1 MQRPQYITIVIT
13 ILLVISLFAATRN
26 DLFGERKVK
35 KAVTSAPS
43 QAEAI
48 STDSILFFAKKSLP
62 PQQVERLNQLENS
75 VTRGDVRGQKLAAY
89 HQLAHFWADTAK
101 VFAPYAW
108 YTAEAARLEN
118 SEKSLTFAA
127 HLFLNN
133 LMYEDNPQV
142 KQWEASQAKDLF
154 ERSLS
159 VNPENDSSKVGL
171 GAAMI
176 YGASAMPMEGLGK
189 IREVLAKDSA
199 NIFAL
204 LTLGKASLISGQ
216 LDKAIERFQTVHKL
230 EPTNAEP
237 VLLLADT
244 YERMGRRDE
253 AIEWYKK
260 SIPLVPNQVY
270 KQEVEHRINELK
282 NK

>member
-1 MQRPQYITIVIT
+1 
-13 ILLVISLFAATRN
+13 
-26 DLFGERKVK
+26 
-35 KAVTSAPS
+35 
-43 QAEAI
+43 
-48 STDSILFFAKKSLP
+48 
-62 PQQVERLNQLENS
+62 
-75 VTRGDVRGQKLAAY
+75 
-89 HQLAHFWADTAK
+89 
-101 VFAPYAW
+101 
-108 YTAEAARLEN
+108 
-118 SEKSLTFAA
+118 
-127 HLFLNN
+127 
-133 LMYEDNPQV
+133 MYEDNPQV